1 MKANKLIILLIL
13 FISISGY
20 SQIKN
25 FQEIEKYV
33 KGVPKSET
41 LNVESL
47 ALYLKKN
54 AKTKTEISARIYFW
68 IIENIEYDW
77 DTFLNNKDIDVSP
90 AATLTNRKSVCS
102 GYANL
107 FKAICDIAKIK
118 SAVITGYA
126 KGYGYKG
133 EKLSDTNHAWNAVKL
148 YDKWELIDVTWGRG
162 SILNNEGELEFW
174 NTRYFLDDPNDFILE
189 HFPADEVW
197 QLLDNEISVETFFS
211 AEMEE
216 KRIIRNYEFDESF
229 YSAAV
234 KIKS

>member
-25 FQEIEKYV
+25 FQEVEKYV
-33 KGVPKSET
+33 KEVPKSET
-41 LNVESL
+41 SNVESL

-118 SAVITGYA
+118 CAVITGYA

-148 YDKWELIDVTWGRG
+148 YDKWALIDVTWGRQT
-162 SILNNEGELEFW
+162 IITDEGEGKLW
-174 NTRYFLDDPNDFILE
+174 NARYFLDDPNDFILE
-189 HFPADEVW
+189 HFPQDEVW
-197 QLLDNEISVETFFS
+197 QLLDNEISIDAFFS

-216 KRIIRNYEFDESF
+216 KRKIRLHQDFN
-229 YSAAV
+229 
-234 KIKS
+234 